1 VEKLSKDDML
11 AIVAHEL
18 RSPLASV
25 LHAVECLREL
35 NRAGRLQTGSS
46 LAIIERQA
54 THMARLVDDL
64 LDVSRADR
72 GRLALRRECVDLRA
86 PIDAAIEATAPF
98 MQVRRHQLALDI
110 IAHPVWVDADR
121 TRLQQV
127 VANLLL
133 NSAEYTAPGG
143 RIELVL
149 EEEKSS
155 AVLKVRDTGIG
166 IQAEALERIFDPFTQ
181 GSDRLLR
188 PTHEGLGIGLAVVRS
203 VVEMHGGGVEARSAG
218 LQMGSEFIVRLPM
231 IPRPS
236 GSACPGARSASCP

>member
-1 VEKLSKDDML
+1 VEKLSKHDML

-25 LHAVECLREL
+25 LHAVECMREL

-54 THMARLVDDL
+54 LHMARLVDDL
-64 LDVSRADR
+64 VDVSRADR
-72 GRLALRRECVDLRA
+72 GRLELRRECVDLRA

-98 MQVRRHQLALDI
+98 MQVRRHQLAVDI
-110 IAHPVWVDADR
+110 AAHPVWVDADR

-149 EEEKSS
+149 EEELSS
-155 AVLKVRDTGIG
+155 AVLKIRDTGIG
-166 IQAEALERIFDPFTQ
+166 IQPEALEHIFDPFTQ
-181 GSDRLLR
+181 GPDRRTR
-188 PTHEGLGIGLAVVRS
+188 PHEGLGIGLAVVRS
-203 VVEMHGGGVEARSAG
+203 VVEMHGGGVEARSG
-218 LQMGSEFIVRLPM
+218 GPQKGSEFIVRLPM
-231 IPRPS
+231 IPRSSGPGCPS
-236 GSACPGARSASCP
+236 VRSVSLP